1 MKPLLCVKNV
11 SKSFGTLP
19 VIKNV
24 SMDVFPGEVVGLTG
38 STGSGKSVLMML
50 LAGLYMPNSGEI
62 IFDGV
67 HIEWPFSAQSQGI
80 GVIHQKPTLAEHFD
94 ITSNIF
100 LGNEIGN
107 PKQIGLLRRLNRYKM
122 NKEAIRI
129 LDDLG
134 VDFDSLNEKVSNLS
148 GEQRQ
153 MIAIARVLT
162 FPLKMVIIDEPTIS
176 LSYPNQQ
183 KLLGLIQDWQQKGV
197 AVLFSS
203 NNLDHIFSVTDRMII
218 LHKGRKAADRRTDET
233 NREEVMNH
241 LLGIH
246 DLKKTLLSVW
256 DFDSYHL
263 VREKAEKISYHQMLL
278 EKDLAAEGT
287 LNRQLTEKLVEQLQT
302 LEQTNQA
309 LLRAQKR
316 LLSEEELKRK
326 HLAREIHDQIIQ
338 DLLSINYELEG
349 LDINSNE
356 RAILDKNLS
365 YIRESI
371 RELIDGLRRICGNL
385 RPPTI
390 DSLGIGA
397 AIKSHANGWMKRTKI
412 DVEIDLDAE
421 LGRLP
426 ESIELSIFR
435 IIQEGLNNI
444 QKHSSA
450 TEAEISLY
458 HTSPRTLSIS
468 ISDNGIGWPERFD
481 ISKLTEKGHFGLTGI
496 SERVA
501 LLGGR
506 LHLQNKKEGGALI
519 TAEIPHPKVNL
530 KRRAIKKS

>member
-1 MKPLLCVKNV
+1 MKPLLQVIDI

-24 SMDVFPGEVVGLTG
+24 SMEVFPGEVVGLTG

-50 LAGLYMPNSGEI
+50 LAGLYEPNFGEI
-62 IFDGV
+62 IFDDV
-67 HIEWPFSAQSQGI
+67 LLEWPFSAQSNGI

-100 LGNEIGN
+100 LGNEIGF
-107 PKQIGLLRRLNRYKM
+107 PERIGLLRRMNRYKM
-122 NKEAIRI
+122 REEAIRL

-134 VDFDSLNEKVSNLS
+134 MSFDSFNEEVYNLS

-162 FPLKMVIIDEPTIS
+162 FPLKMVIIDEPTVS
-176 LSYPNQQ
+176 LGYPNQQ
-183 KLLGLIQDWQQKGV
+183 KLLNLIQEWQHKRV
-197 AVLFSS
+197 SVIFSS
-203 NNLDHIFSVTDRMII
+203 NNLDHLFSVTDRIVV
-218 LHKGRKAADRRTDET
+218 LRKGIKVADHRTDET
-233 NREEVMNH
+233 SKEEVLNY

-246 DLKKTLLSVW
+246 VFNKSFLSVW
-256 DFDSYHL
+256 DFDSYDL
-263 VREKAEKISYHQMLL
+263 IREKAEKISYHQMLL

-287 LNRQLTEKLVEQLQT
+287 LNRQLTEKLADQLQT

-309 LLRAQKR
+309 LLRAQQR
-316 LLSEEELKRK
+316 LLSEGELERK

-349 LDINSNE
+349 LNIGKDSKTNFNE
-356 RAILDKNLS
+356 NVTFIQR
-365 YIRESI
+365 SI
-371 RELIDGLRRICGNL
+371 RELIDSLRHICGSL

-397 AIKSHANGWMKRTKI
+397 AIKSYAKDWEERTKI
-412 DVEIDLDAE
+412 DVNIDLDTE

-435 IIQEGLNNI
+435 IFQEGLNNVW
-444 QKHSSA
+444 KHAHA
-450 TEAEISLY
+450 TKAEISLH
-458 HTSPRTLSIS
+458 HTFPRTLLIS
-468 ISDNGIGWPERFD
+468 ISDNGLGWPKGFD
-481 ISKLTEKGHFGLTGI
+481 ISNLANKGHFGLTGI

-501 LLGGR
+501 FLGGR
-506 LHLQNKKEGGALI
+506 LHLQHQKKGGALI
-519 TAEIPHPKVNL
+519 TAEIPHPKVKL
-530 KRRAIKKS
+530 KPRMIKKS

>member
-1 MKPLLCVKNV
+1 MKPLLRVLDI

-50 LAGLYMPNSGEI
+50 LAGLYAPNYGKI
-62 IFDGV
+62 IFNEV
-67 HIEWPFSAQSQGI
+67 HLEWPFSAQSLGI

-107 PKQIGLLRRLNRYKM
+107 LEKFGLLMRLDRYKM

-134 VDFDSLNEKVSNLS
+134 VHFDSLNEEVYNLS

-162 FPLKMVIIDEPTIS
+162 FPLKMVIIDEPMVS

-183 KLLGLIQDWQQKGV
+183 RLLDIIQDWQQKGV
-197 AVLFSS
+197 AVVFSS
-203 NNLDHIFSVTDRMII
+203 NNLDHIFSVTDRIII
-218 LHKGRKAADRRTDET
+218 LHKGRKAADYRTDET

-246 DLKKTLLSVW
+246 DSKKTLLSVW
-256 DFDSYHL
+256 DFDSYSL

-338 DLLSINYELEG
+338 DLISINYELEG
-349 LDINSNE
+349 LDIGSNKK
-356 RAILDKNLS
+356 ASLDENLS
-365 YIRESI
+365 LIRESI
-371 RELIDGLRRICGNL
+371 RDLIDGLRQICGNL

-397 AIKSHANGWMKRTKI
+397 AIKSFANDWKQKTKI
-412 DVEIDLDAE
+412 DVEIDLDSE

-426 ESIELSIFR
+426 EPIELSIFR

-450 TEAEISLY
+450 TEAEVSLH
-458 HTSPRTLSIS
+458 HTSPRTLLIS
-468 ISDNGIGWPERFD
+468 ISDNGIGWPGGFD
-481 ISKLTEKGHFGLTGI
+481 ISKLAEKGHFGLTGI

-501 LLGGR
+501 LLGGS
-506 LHLQNKKEGGALI
+506 LHLQHLKKGGALM

-530 KRRAIKKS
+530 KPRMIKKS